1 MNDTNTLTH
10 LAHADSPTLWRPCR
24 QLPVRPNPFWRN
36 WLLDSGSLTERLDR
50 ISAGTFRV
58 NVIEEGWCLAGLRQM
73 QIFSEDSVTRLMW
86 SRRVQLCLYDQPWV
100 AAHSLIPYSSL
111 IGSGRQLVSLKT
123 KPLGRFLFHQ
133 SGLQRG
139 ELEVTRL
146 NESIW
151 GRRSLFYLTQ
161 KPILVAE
168 FFWPGMQDA
177 VSSLESAFT
186 AT

>member
-1 MNDTNTLTH
+1 MNDTNTLTR
-10 LAHADSPTLWRPCR
+10 LARADSPTLWRPCH
-24 QLPVRPNPFWRN
+24 QLPVRPDRFWRE

-50 ISAGTFRV
+50 LSAGTFKV
-58 NVIEEGWCLAGLRQM
+58 NVIDEGWCFAGLPQR
-73 QIFSEDSVTRLMW
+73 QIFSRDKVTPLMW
-86 SRRVQLCLYDQPWV
+86 SRRVQLCLYGQPWV
-100 AAHSLIPYSSL
+100 AAHSMIPYSSL
-111 IGSGRQLVSLKT
+111 VGSGRQLVSLKA

-146 NESIW
+146 TDHIW
-151 GRRSLFYLTQ
+151 GRRSLFYLSQ

-177 VSSLESAFT
+177 VAALSHQ
-186 AT
+186 